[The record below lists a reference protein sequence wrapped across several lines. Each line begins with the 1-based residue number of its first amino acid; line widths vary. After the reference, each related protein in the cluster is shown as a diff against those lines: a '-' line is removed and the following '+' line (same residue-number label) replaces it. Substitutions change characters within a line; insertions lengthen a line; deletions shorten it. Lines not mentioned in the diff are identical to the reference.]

1 MTNESPSQRQA
12 QYGWVATLPPEVLRE
27 LANMAHR
34 ATGFVFDDPAA
45 VAAELVDMLA
55 AGTRPTIGWYRR
67 HRAR

>member
-1 MTNESPSQRQA
+1 MTSAAHDERQA
-12 QYGWVATLPPEVLRE
+12 HYGWVATLPPDVLRE

-45 VAAELVDMLA
+45 AAAELVDMLA

>member
-1 MTNESPSQRQA
+1 MTTASRDQRQA
-12 QYGWVATLPPEVLRE
+12 QYGWVAALPPDVLRE

-34 ATGFVFDDPAA
+34 ATRFVFDDPAA
-45 VAAELVDMLA
+45 AAAELVDMLA